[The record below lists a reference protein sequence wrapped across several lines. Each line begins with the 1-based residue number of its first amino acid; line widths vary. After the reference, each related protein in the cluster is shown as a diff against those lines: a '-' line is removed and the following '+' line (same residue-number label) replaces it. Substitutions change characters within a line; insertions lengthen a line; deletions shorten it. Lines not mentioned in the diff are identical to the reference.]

1 MSKIVTEEILKG
13 FLNSIKSIF
22 CTQNDLNSEISSL
35 KENLN
40 NEISSLKENL
50 NSEISS
56 LKNSQTINT
65 LQVNGSLKIPTNMP
79 ANPISGNIWLE
90 L

>member
-1 MSKIVTEEILKG
+1 MSKIVTKEILKG

-40 NEISSLKENL
+40 SD
-50 NSEISS
+50 ISS

>member
-22 CTQNDLNSEISSL
+22 CTQNDLNS
-35 KENLN
+35 
-40 NEISSLKENL
+40 EISSLKENL

>member
-1 MSKIVTEEILKG
+1 MSKIVTKEILKG

-22 CTQNDLNSEISSL
+22 CTQNDLNS
-35 KENLN
+35 
-40 NEISSLKENL
+40 EISSLKENL